1 MKQFILEVQ
10 EGCTD
15 CEKCPF
21 SINKSVYHICNYLNE
36 NGICD
41 NYDFNSKFKAKKVD
55 ITFISTV
62 KRPVMISTG
71 TRNFR

>member
-1 MKQFILEVQ
+1 MSKKFILEVQ

-36 NGICD
+36 NGICN
-41 NYDFNSKFKAKKVD
+41 NYDFNQ
-55 ITFISTV
+55 INIEEYNE
-62 KRPVMISTG
+62 RH
-71 TRNFR
+71 